1 MLKTDLNGETRGK
14 RIREEPIIVDQIEVK
29 DLS

>member
-14 RIREEPIIVDQIEVK
+14 RIREEPIIVDQAEVK
-29 DLS
+29 GLS